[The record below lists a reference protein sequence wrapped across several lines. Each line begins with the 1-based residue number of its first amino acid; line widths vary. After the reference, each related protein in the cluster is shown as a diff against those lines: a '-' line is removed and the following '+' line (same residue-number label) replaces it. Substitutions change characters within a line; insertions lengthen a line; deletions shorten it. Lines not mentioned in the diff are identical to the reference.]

1 MNKTLAFVIGLVISV
16 GALGAEVLRDPDGAI
31 RLEVSLDLANTFVFD
46 ESPVLD
52 DGRPAYGNDFIIR
65 GVIYPAGTISASG
78 NKGMNPDGTPEFP
91 DRVLG
96 EWTCWGRFIGQ
107 GAATTQGAFVMSTQV
122 FSFGANADYGPT
134 TIVTTGYETVDSS
147 VHRAVTGGTGEF
159 MRAAGA
165 QRQAI
170 MPGGRNAASGLNLSQ
185 EIVLDDAVTMKLSE
199 IEELLSR
206 VAVRLGL
213 VP

>member
-1 MNKTLAFVIGLVISV
+1 MNNALVWAIGLTI
-16 GALGAEVLRDPDGAI
+16 GAGSLEAQVPRDPDGSI
-31 RLEVSLDLANTFVFD
+31 RLEVALDLANTFVFD

-65 GVIYPAGTISASG
+65 GVIYPAGTISTSG

-96 EWTCWGRFIGQ
+96 EWTCWGRFIGE
-107 GAATTQGAFVMSTQV
+107 GAATSQGAFVMSTQV
-122 FSFGANADYGPT
+122 FSFGATPDYGPT
-134 TIVTTGYETVDSS
+134 TIVTTGYEAVDGA

-159 MRAAGA
+159 VRAAGS

-170 MPGGRNAASGLNLSQ
+170 MAGGRNGASGLNLTQ
-185 EIVLDDAVTMKLSE
+185 EIVLDDSVSTSLSR
-199 IEELLSR
+199 IQELLSR
-206 VAVRLGL
+206 VATRLGL